1 MIENLEEINLD
12 LTPMTRQLLINYV
25 SINYEEN
32 ADYCEES
39 LRAELLLLKREDRLE
54 QLFLAESMSN
64 YYQQDQ

>member
-12 LTPMTRQLLINYV
+12 LTPMTRELLINYI

-39 LRAELLLLKREDRLE
+39 LIAELLLLKREDRLE

-64 YYQQDQ
+64 YYQLDQ

>member
-1 MIENLEEINLD
+1 
-12 LTPMTRQLLINYV
+12 MTRQLLINYI

-39 LRAELLLLKREDRLE
+39 LIAELLLLKREDRLE